1 MGMVQMIRTSRL
13 ALTSVLAVSVVAL
26 AAISPSIAPSL
37 SRRTAWQPSQA
48 APPKVRSIIIVLTDD
63 HRYDALGFMGHP
75 FLETPNLDSLAK
87 NGVHFRNAFATTAL
101 CSPSRASILTG
112 QYAHRHRVV
121 DNNNPV
127 PQGTTFFAE
136 HLQRA
141 GYDTAFIGKWHM
153 GGESDDPQPGF
164 NHWVSFRGQGTYL
177 PNKNGLN
184 VNGKRVPQKGYI
196 TDDLTDYA
204 LDWLRQRDAGRPFL
218 LMLSHKAVHSEFIPA
233 ERHRGRYAGKA
244 LPVPPTMAPAP
255 PDWHKPMW
263 TQNQRNS
270 WHGVEFPYHSD
281 LDIAEYYR
289 RYAETLLAVDDSVG
303 RLLEW
308 LKERKLFDSTLV
320 LYLGDNGFMF
330 GEQGL
335 IDKRA
340 AYEASMRIPFL
351 LQCPELFEGGTVLT
365 QMVANIDI
373 APTMVEVAGVKS
385 PSTMDGRSLL
395 ALARNPRPPWRDA
408 LLYEYYWERNFPQT
422 PTQHALRTDRYK
434 YIRYHGL
441 WDSDELY
448 DLAQDPDEA
457 QNLAGRSEHATTVRD
472 LNRRLFEMLA
482 ATNGLYIPLYPDRGG
497 VNNARRKGGSRGA
510 AFPAEYYVAPKPPPG
525 QAR

>member
-1 MGMVQMIRTSRL
+1 MTRTARVAFAFL
-13 ALTSVLAVSVVAL
+13 VMAIAVAAL
-26 AAISPSIAPSL
+26 ASFMGS
-37 SRRTAWQPSQA
+37 TASTGSASQA
-48 APPKVRSIIIVLTDD
+48 RDSQPGARAKPRNIVIVLTDD
-63 HRYDALGFMGHP
+63 HRYDAMGFMGHP
-75 FLETPNLDSLAK
+75 FLETPHLDSLAK
-87 NGVHFRNAFATTAL
+87 HGVHFKNAFVTTAL

-127 PQGTTFFAE
+127 PPGTTFFAE

-141 GYDTAFIGKWHM
+141 GYDTAFVGKWHM

-164 NHWVSFRGQGTYL
+164 GHWVSFRGQGTYR
-177 PNKNGLN
+177 PSKDGLN
-184 VNGKRVPQKGYI
+184 VNGKRVPQRGYI
-196 TDDLTDYA
+196 TDELTDYA
-204 LDWLRQRDAGRPFL
+204 LDWLRQRDSQRPFL

-233 ERHRGRYAGKA
+233 DRHRGRYAGKP
-244 LPVPPTMAPAP
+244 LPVPRTIKAAPTE
-255 PDWHKPMW
+255 WQKPMW

-270 WHGVEFPYHSD
+270 WHGIEFPYHSN
-281 LDIAEYYR
+281 LDVAEYYR
-289 RYAETLLAVDDSVG
+289 SYAETLLAVDDSVG
-303 RLLEW
+303 GVLDW
-308 LKERKLFDSTLV
+308 LRERKLFDSTLV

-351 LQCPELFEGGTVLT
+351 LQCPELFKGGTVLS
-365 QMVANIDI
+365 QVVANIDI
-373 APTMVEVAGVKS
+373 APTMLELAGLEVPK
-385 PSTMDGRSLL
+385 TMDGWSLL
-395 ALARNPRPPWRDA
+395 ALRNPQAAWREA

-448 DLAQDPDEA
+448 DLSQDPHETR
-457 QNLAGRSEHATTVRD
+457 NLARTKEHAQTVRD
-472 LNRRLFEMLA
+472 LNRRLFEVLA
-482 ATNGLYIPLYPDRGG
+482 ETNGLYIPLYPDRGG
-497 VNNARRKGGSRGA
+497 MNNSRREGGSRA
-510 AFPAEYYVAPKPPPG
+510 ADFPSDYYIAPKPPPG
-525 QAR
+525 QPR

>member
-1 MGMVQMIRTSRL
+1 MIRTPRFTL
-13 ALTSVLAVSVVAL
+13 AAVLAVLVVAAF
-26 AAISPSIAPSL
+26 AAISSSPVTSSL
-37 SRRTAWQPSQA
+37 ARA
-48 APPKVRSIIIVLTDD
+48 APQATQPARTQPRNIIVVLTDD

-75 FLETPNLDSLAK
+75 FLETPNLDSLAR

-127 PQGTTFFAE
+127 PPDTTFFAQ

-164 NHWVSFRGQGTYL
+164 NHWVSFRGQGSYL
-177 PNKNGLN
+177 PSKNGLN
-184 VNGKRVPQKGYI
+184 VNGKRIPQKGYI
-196 TDDLTDYA
+196 TDELTDYA
-204 LDWLRQRDAGRPFL
+204 LDWLRQRDSGRPFL

-244 LPVPPTMAPAP
+244 LPVPPTLAPAP

-289 RYAETLLAVDDSVG
+289 RYAETLLAVDESVG
-303 RLLEW
+303 RLLDW
-308 LKERKLFDSTLV
+308 LRERKLFDSTLV

-351 LQCPELFEGGTVLT
+351 VQCPELFKGGTVLT

-373 APTMVEVAGVKS
+373 APTMLEVAGAKP

-395 ALARNPRPPWRDA
+395 ALARSPQPPWRDA

-448 DLAQDPDEA
+448 DLARDPQETR
-457 QNLAGRSEHATTVRD
+457 NLARQPEHAKTVRD
-472 LNRRLFEMLA
+472 LNVRLFEMLA
-482 ATNGLYIPLYPDRGG
+482 ESNGLYIPLYPDRGG
-497 VNNARRKGGSRGA
+497 VNNSRRQGGSRGA
-510 AFPAEYYVAPKPPPG
+510 DFPADYYIAPKPPPG

>member
-1 MGMVQMIRTSRL
+1 M
-13 ALTSVLAVSVVAL
+13 ASVLAALTVAAL
-26 AAISPSIAPSL
+26 AAIASAPVVPSRSPVSTL
-37 SRRTAWQPSQA
+37 QA
-48 APPKVRSIIIVLTDD
+48 AANQGATPRNIVVVLTDD
-63 HRYDALGFMGHP
+63 HRYDALGFMNHP

-121 DNNNPV
+121 DNQNPV
-127 PQGTTFFAE
+127 PPGTTFFAQ

-164 NHWVSFRGQGTYL
+164 SHWVSFRGQGTYL
-177 PNKNGLN
+177 PSKNGLN

-196 TDDLTDYA
+196 TDELTEYA
-204 LDWLRQRDAGRPFL
+204 LDWLRQRDANRPFL

-244 LPVPPTMAPAP
+244 LPIPQTMAPAP
-255 PDWHKPMW
+255 AEWQKPMW

-281 LDIAEYYR
+281 LNIAEYYR
-289 RYAETLLAVDDSVG
+289 RYAETLLAVDESLG
-303 RLLEW
+303 RVLGW

-351 LQCPELFEGGTVLT
+351 LQCPELFKGGTVLT

-373 APTMVEVAGVKS
+373 APTLLDVAGVKP

-395 ALARNPRPPWRDA
+395 PLAQTPQPPWREA

-448 DLAQDPDEA
+448 DLSQDPQEMR
-457 QNLAGRSEHATTVRD
+457 NLARRPEHAATLRT
-472 LNRRLFEMLA
+472 LNAELFEML
-482 ATNGLYIPLYPDRGG
+482 TQTDGLYIPLYPDRGG
-497 VNNARRKGGSRGA
+497 MNNLRRRGGSHA
-510 AFPAEYYVAPKPPPG
+510 ADFPADYYSAPKPPPG
-525 QAR
+525 QGR